1 VKVCARCRVAKPKA
15 DFYGNRRW
23 RDGCHPYCKPCFLGY
38 QRERRKQRV
47 DRENPTRRRWS
58 SSFVCHDYFSRID
71 DPIKAYVAGLLA
83 ADGNVLD
90 RQQRVS
96 LELAHRDRE
105 LVYLV
110 RDQLA
115 PRFPVRE
122 RLRKNGC
129 HTVKLTITSSELCR
143 GLAGLGIVPRKS
155 LTLEWPR
162 TLARSSAR
170 PFLLGYFD
178 GDSYITWSKNGRY
191 RYPRW
196 GLTGTR
202 AFLANALRFI
212 VEETGTRPRR
222 IRRNPPNKAHVVHI
236 NGRDAWIVDEWLHAD
251 TGLGLTRKRLRP
263 PIAAA

>member
-1 VKVCARCRVAKPKA
+1 LLA
-15 DFYGNRRW
+15 
-23 RDGCHPYCKPCFLGY
+23 Y
-38 QRERRKQRV
+38 QRDRRTERL

-58 SSFVCHDYFSRID
+58 RSFVRHDYFSRID
-71 DPIKAYVAGLLA
+71 EPVKAYIAGLLA
-83 ADGNVLD
+83 ADGNVLEH
-90 RQQRVS
+90 QQRLS
-96 LELAHRDRE
+96 LELAHRDRQ

-122 RLRKNGC
+122 RHRKNGS
-129 HTVKLTITSSELCR
+129 HTVQFAITSSELCG

-162 TLARSSAR
+162 TLERSSAR

-178 GDSYITWSKNGRY
+178 GDGFITWSKNGRY

-196 GLTGTR
+196 GLIGTK
-202 AFLANALRFI
+202 AFLAHAMTFI

-222 IRRNPPNKAHVVHI
+222 IRCGPPSKAHFIHI

-251 TGLGLTRKRLRP
+251 ADVGLARKRLVP
-263 PIAAA
+263 Q